1 MPEYSY
7 GGDHSVILISSY
19 SKISICSL
27 NPVVLAL
34 SSSGFSKPTPQNTWR
49 PRWTRP
55 NWHLDSKEISS
66 LIRSVAN
73 FWNPRVA
80 SARSTIGIHI
90 ANLHTRA
97 DLFRYCAMLVRGGVY
112 LDIKC
117 CILTDLESLLMAK
130 QRELDL
136 LTGCANT
143 PFVVSAIGAKRD
155 HIFQGVLILPQF
167 HPAKFALLAHLCQY
181 ATVAWLESC
190 YIVVSE
196 SQSKNHLIRAF
207 NLEHQTQDSL
217 FLWQRRM
224 ISLYSCT

>member
-1 MPEYSY
+1 
-7 GGDHSVILISSY
+7 
-19 SKISICSL
+19 
-27 NPVVLAL
+27 
-34 SSSGFSKPTPQNTWR
+34 
-49 PRWTRP
+49 
-55 NWHLDSKEISS
+55 

-112 LDIKC
+112 LGIKC

-143 PFVVSAIGAKRD
+143 PFMVWAIGAKRD

-167 HPAKFALLAHLCQY
+167 HPLMAHCLVDALL
-181 ATVAWLESC
+181 T
-190 YIVVSE
+190 
-196 SQSKNHLIRAF
+196 
-207 NLEHQTQDSL
+207 TQNML
-217 FLWQRRM
+217 LTGKVQAVL
-224 ISLYSCT
+224 SLYMAALEAVSGQRSRTRLAALRRVRMVFFA